1 MPIADHEFVAVSI
14 PRRMLPARSTLP
26 EVPPLAPVR
35 RGEGPGVRGRARRFA
50 WPARGTERFLGR
62 NVFKIPLREWRPCRR
77 CMGTCSGLIPYSCW
91 VPPRSI
97 ADEWTPLLE
106 PSRRRHRRLRSVRN
120 KTDAN
125 DYDAKNH
132 SEVSPWKERSSPF
145 RGQITVRPSQVVSRY
160 SPYCY
165 AAGLCRGS
173 PSIFANF
180 AAVVFASSPEP

>member
-1 MPIADHEFVAVSI
+1 
-14 PRRMLPARSTLP
+14 MLPARSTLP
-26 EVPPLAPVR
+26 EVPPLAPVL
-35 RGEGPGVRGRARRFA
+35 RGEGPAVRGRARRFA

-125 DYDAKNH
+125 DYDAENH
-132 SEVSPWKERSSPF
+132 SEVSPWKERSSTLQGPDSGSARIIIQATTRMPIGF
-145 RGQITVRPSQVVSRY
+145 LLPGSGRSRRTTPQESLRPHLPQNVPTALRARQSRN
-160 SPYCY
+160 P
-165 AAGLCRGS
+165 
-173 PSIFANF
+173 
-180 AAVVFASSPEP
+180 